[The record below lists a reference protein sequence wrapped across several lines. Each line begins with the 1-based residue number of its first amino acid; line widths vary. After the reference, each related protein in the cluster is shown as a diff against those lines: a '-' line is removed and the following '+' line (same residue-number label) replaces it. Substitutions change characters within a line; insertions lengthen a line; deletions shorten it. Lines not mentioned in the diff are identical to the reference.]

1 MMRTS
6 FGIVLVI
13 LVGAAACGGD
23 AAPGWLPTDAATSV
37 VVDAS
42 ARPMSDPGASK
53 GDLSD
58 AGQRAGGD
66 AGSLSAPGLDAGP
79 PVAQALALIPWAEGN
94 SWTYRVTGG
103 GEELVKVTTV
113 GALEPVGGSGPN
125 AAKLANK
132 TVTKKGA
139 TDETIG
145 WQAVEG
151 DRLVRYR
158 EQSFGKTTGKLQL
171 EEHWDPSKLHVD
183 WSAQHTQVGASW
195 VESYAETKLPADAA
209 ATTSTESDT
218 WTVDGVNQTVTVP
231 AGTFSAIVLI
241 KVGGSSPKTYWYV
254 PGVGKVKE
262 TGGQT
267 EELVSYQ
274 VAP

>member
-1 MMRTS
+1 MTRTS
-6 FGIVLVI
+6 FGIVLVMI
-13 LVGAAACGGD
+13 VGAAACGGD
-23 AAPGWLPTDAATSV
+23 AAPGWLPTDASTPAA
-37 VVDAS
+37 VDAG
-42 ARPMSDPGASK
+42 ARPTSDPGASRS
-53 GDLSD
+53 DLFD

-66 AGSLSAPGLDAGP
+66 AGSPSAPGLDAGL
-79 PVAQALALIPWAEGN
+79 PVAQALALLPWAEGN

-103 GEELVKVTTV
+103 GEESVKVTTV

-158 EQSFGKTTGKLQL
+158 EQSFGKTTGQLQL
-171 EEHWDPSKLHVD
+171 EEHWDPFKLHVD
-183 WSAQHTQVGASW
+183 WSAQHTQIGASW
-195 VESYAETKLPADAA
+195 VESYVETKLPADAG